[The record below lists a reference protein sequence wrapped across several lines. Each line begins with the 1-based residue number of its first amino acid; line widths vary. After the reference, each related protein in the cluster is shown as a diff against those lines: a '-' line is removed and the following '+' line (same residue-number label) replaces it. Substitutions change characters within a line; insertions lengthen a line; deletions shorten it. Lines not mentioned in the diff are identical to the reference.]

1 MTLQMHYQE
10 KFDQGVEYGL
20 ERGVQQG
27 IARGVQQSNEKS
39 ARRMLEDGEL
49 SLDKIAK
56 YSGLTLEQVLE
67 LKKELQ
73 PV

>member
-1 MTLQMHYQE
+1 MCN
-10 KFDQGVEYGL
+10 YGMWIL
-20 ERGVQQG
+20 KKGVQQG
-27 IARGVQQSNEKS
+27 IEQGLEQGIEQGVQQSSEES

-49 SLDKIAK
+49 SLEKIAK
-56 YSGLTLEQVLE
+56 YSDLTLEQVLE

>member
-10 KFDQGVEYGL
+10 KFDQGV
-20 ERGVQQG
+20 QQG
-27 IARGVQQSNEKS
+27 VEQSNEES

-49 SLDKIAK
+49 SLEKIAK